1 MKQYKKVT
9 LYEIREYV
17 GNEYSKQLGS
27 KLRTKQRVN
36 RILRRLKHQKRELVV
51 ISWQPIRIPCK
62 PKTQPLYQFET
73 KPWVDI
79 YTFANTIEH

>member
-17 GNEYSKQLGS
+17 GNEYSKQIGS
-27 KLRTKQRVN
+27 KLRNKQRVN
-36 RILRRLKHQKRELVV
+36 RILKRLKTQKRELIV
-51 ISWQPIRIPCK
+51 IPWQTIRVPGK

-79 YTFANTIEH
+79 YIFANTIKH